1 MLQNATVTAFIV
13 SVLFMENEQWVKLP
27 LTQIMVEKIN
37 ATWLEAIEENI
48 VGAFL
53 LILQSGISE

>member
-1 MLQNATVTAFIV
+1 
-13 SVLFMENEQWVKLP
+13 MENEQWVKLP
-27 LTQIMVEKIN
+27 LTQITVEKIN

>member
-27 LTQIMVEKIN
+27 LTQITVEKIN
-37 ATWLEAIEENI
+37 AT
-48 VGAFL
+48 
-53 LILQSGISE
+53 